1 MKKKITITES
11 ELIEIIKD
19 VIFEENTG
27 LPIYIR
33 RRLPQMQ
40 QAIESALEYER
51 NESPDGQNMF
61 DDMFDFAL
69 YVIQKA
75 MDILRDTLPKGDE
88 LLNDEDELEE
98 ILKDFYSEYLFDV
111 YRSIYG
117 TEDDDMDW

>member
-61 DDMFDFAL
+61 DDMFDFSL

>member
-27 LPIYIR
+27 LPIHIR
-33 RRLPQMQ
+33 RRLPQME

-51 NESPDGQNMF
+51 NEAPDGQNMF

-69 YVIQKA
+69 YVIKKA
-75 MDILRDTLPKGDE
+75 ADILQDVLPKGDE

-98 ILKDFYSEYLFDV
+98 TLKDLYSDYLFDV
-111 YRSIYG
+111 YRSTYG